1 MIKVRKGQSQSQL
14 NGSDYFS
21 RGGGSKKLMSS
32 LSNLIEKYL
41 NKLIEHSSGQLIEIQ
56 RNELAEKF
64 NCAPSQIN
72 YVLTTRF
79 TIERGYMVESRRGGG
94 GFVRIV
100 KVPLSTGEL
109 DLVSEVVNLVGD
121 RISER
126 GSDAILARLAEEEIV
141 TQRETAIIGAALS
154 RNVLRIGLPARD
166 QLRANILKAVLITV
180 LKNQGDR

>member
-1 MIKVRKGQSQSQL
+1 
-14 NGSDYFS
+14 
-21 RGGGSKKLMSS
+21 MSN
-32 LSNLIEKYL
+32 LSNIIEKYL
-41 NKLIEHSSGQLIEIQ
+41 NKLIEHSSGQLVEIQ

-79 TIERGYMVESRRGGG
+79 TIERGYMIESRRGGG

-109 DLVSEVVNLVGD
+109 DLVIEVVSLVGD
-121 RISER
+121 SISER
-126 GSDAILARLAEEEIV
+126 DSSAILARLVEEEIV
-141 TQRETAIIGAALS
+141 TRREAAIIGAALS
-154 RNVLRIGLPARD
+154 RSVLRIGLPARD

-180 LKNQGDR
+180 LKNQEDR

>member
-1 MIKVRKGQSQSQL
+1 MEK
-14 NGSDYFS
+14 Y
-21 RGGGSKKLMSS
+21 MSS
-32 LSNLIEKYL
+32 MASTIEEYLNRLIEKSE
-41 NKLIEHSSGQLIEIQ
+41 KKLIEIQ

-79 TIERGYMVESRRGGG
+79 SIERGFVVESRRGGG

-100 KVPLSTGEL
+100 KVPLNNDEL
-109 DLVSEVVNLVGD
+109 DLINEVVNLVGD

-126 GSDAILARLAEEEIV
+126 SATSILSRLLEENLI
-141 TQRETAIIGAALS
+141 QPREAAIIKASIS

-166 QLRANILKAVLITV
+166 QLRANILKAVLIT
-180 LKNQGDR
+180 LFR